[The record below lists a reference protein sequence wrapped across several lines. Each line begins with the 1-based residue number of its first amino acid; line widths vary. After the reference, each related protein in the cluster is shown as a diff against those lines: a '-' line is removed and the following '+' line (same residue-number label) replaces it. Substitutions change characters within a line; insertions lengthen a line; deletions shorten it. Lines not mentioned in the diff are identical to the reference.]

1 MHSASDLPALGGGEV
16 STHYRLASLI
26 AGFAALV
33 CLTFS
38 APAFAQKAS
47 VSSQSKY
54 VRVNAHESD
63 VIFCHG
69 FGCRFETEVP
79 FKDDEIAKLRGI
91 LATGAD
97 GPEQEREAV
106 KQAVAYFERHAAE
119 FAGTGKDIA
128 GNYTIGGDPTQLD
141 CIDEAHNTARLLIL
155 LQKHGFL
162 KYHTVAKIEGRGNFL
177 DTRYPHNTAVLKDK
191 TTGVKWSV
199 DSWMRHNGDI
209 PEVMTLKRWFRE
221 GYS

>member
-1 MHSASDLPALGGGEV
+1 MSNRYPLAALV
-16 STHYRLASLI
+16 
-26 AGFAALV
+26 AGFIALV
-33 CLTFS
+33 CLSFS
-38 APAFAQKAS
+38 TPVFAQKAS
-47 VSSQSKY
+47 VSSQSQY

-79 FKDDEIAKLRGI
+79 FKDDDIAELTHI

-106 KQAVAYFERHAAE
+106 KQAVAFFERHAANY
-119 FAGTGKDIA
+119 AGTSTDIA

-155 LQKHGFL
+155 LQKKGLL
-162 KYHTVAKIEGRGNFL
+162 KYHTVAKIEGRGNFI

-191 TTGVKWSV
+191 TTGIKWSV